1 MGHNRNFL
9 TGLLL
14 HVSTMEY
21 YATITNKETDVWTD
35 MEKCL
40 RMAKGGKASF
50 RTECTLF
57 YLYKENEYTFV
68 NVRKYLGKK
77 MCQTFKVA
85 NSGEWDSGEE
95 IGIFIFWFFACMCV
109 HICLIKKNNEFSKFS
124 LKKKEMAEHSKGSSL

>member
-1 MGHNRNFL
+1 
-9 TGLLL
+9 
-14 HVSTMEY
+14 MEY
-21 YATITNKETDVWTD
+21 YATIKNKETAVWTD

-40 RMAKGGKASF
+40 RMAKGGTASF

-77 MCQTFKVA
+77 MCQTFKIA

-95 IGIFIFWFFACMCV
+95 IGIFIFWFFVCV
-109 HICLIKKNNEFSKFS
+109 YVCTYLFN
-124 LKKKEMAEHSKGSSL
+124 KKKIIISLVNFH

>member
-9 TGLLL
+9 TGLL

-21 YATITNKETDVWTD
+21 YATIKNQETDVWND

-40 RMAKGGKASF
+40 RMPKGGKASF

-68 NVRKYLGKK
+68 NVRKYPGGK
-77 MCQTFKVA
+77 MCQTFQVA
-85 NSGEWDSGEE
+85 NSGEWDPG
-95 IGIFIFWFFACMCV
+95 
-109 HICLIKKNNEFSKFS
+109 
-124 LKKKEMAEHSKGSSL
+124 